1 MKNLVST
8 RTSLIVAALLV
19 LPFAAQSQ
27 AAMSK
32 ADYGAAKTR
41 LDAQYAADKAGC
53 SAHTGNAKDVCLE
66 EAKGKER
73 VALADLEYRYTGKA
87 DDRNKVRVAQA
98 ESTYAIAKERCDD
111 LNGNPKDVCVTE
123 AKAVETKALAEA
135 KLSQEVGKA
144 EKDAGAEMRE
154 ADRKVAIE
162 KCDAMT
168 GDAKTGC
175 VSAAEAKFPK

>member
-1 MKNLVST
+1 MMKFPNVRS
-8 RTSLIVAALLV
+8 SMIVATLLV
-19 LPFAAQSQ
+19 LPFAALSQ
-27 AAMSK
+27 TAMSK
-32 ADYGAAKTR
+32 SDYGTAKTR
-41 LDAQYAADKAGC
+41 LDAQFTADKDRCGAQ
-53 SAHTGNAKDVCLE
+53 TGNAKDVCIE
-66 EAKGKER
+66 EAKGKEK
-73 VALADLEYRYTGKA
+73 VARAELEFGYTGKA

-123 AKAVETKALAEA
+123 AKAAETKALAAA
-135 KLSQEVGKA
+135 KLGDEVGKA
-144 EKDAGAEMRE
+144 QKDAGAEMRE

-168 GDAKTGC
+168 GDAKSSC